1 MLAGRFSGNLHDLD
15 LVWWLI
21 QLSNCEELTAVRTI
35 LILWVVLFAIIGC
48 GDDEFRNSP
57 PVVDHLITMPMPK
70 SRAFSY

>member
-15 LVWWLI
+15 LAWWLI
-21 QLSNCEELTAVRTI
+21 QFSNCQELAAVRTI

-48 GDDEFRNSP
+48 GDDKFRNSP
-57 PVVDHLITMPMPK
+57 RVVDHLVAMPMPK